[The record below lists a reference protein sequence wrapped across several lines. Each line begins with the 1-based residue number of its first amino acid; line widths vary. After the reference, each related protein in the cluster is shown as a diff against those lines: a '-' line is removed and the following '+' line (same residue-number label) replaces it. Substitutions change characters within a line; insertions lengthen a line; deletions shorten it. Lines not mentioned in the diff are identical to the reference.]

1 MTLTQTDLNAIGS
14 LIDQKL
20 ENKLKPIENRLGSVE
35 TKLNSVEKE
44 VKNIKKDTTY
54 IIGTLDK
61 ELMYQT
67 KRIDRIENH
76 QHLLPVAD

>member
-14 LIDQKL
+14 VIDQKL
-20 ENKLKPIENRLGSVE
+20 DEKLEPIKKDLK
-35 TKLNSVEKE
+35 KLR
-44 VKNIKKDTTY
+44 KDTTY
-54 IIGTLDK
+54 IIGALDK
-61 ELMYQT
+61 ELMRQT